1 MPSLNM
7 VEHAI
12 PLLSNKIVE
21 NEDLLLAF
29 KPNIYQPCHKWG
41 SIVIR
46 MLNIFFLC
54 KSQF

>member
-29 KPNIYQPCHKWG
+29 KPTINHAING
-41 SIVIR
+41 DR
-46 MLNIFFLC
+46 
-54 KSQF
+54 